1 MTTKQNDAALTDEQ
15 LKWVAGG
22 TPHYTSFTGRFQL
35 VSGTMCSARASLVKE
50 RGVISHVA
58 IPDWARYH
66 IGVPPEPK

>member
-35 VSGTMCSARASLVKE
+35 VSGTMCSARASKQLPAEQNKRPIWKRE
-50 RGVISHVA
+50 R
-58 IPDWARYH
+58 
-66 IGVPPEPK
+66 